1 MSKSSK
7 NRVKRIAQPAANR
20 LTEPEMV
27 DIMLG
32 PHLHLEMLLGECTP
46 NPYYLASIVGVFNVA
61 TALSYLHKDKRSIR
75 LYEATQLSLRD
86 IAQSGVVAPETAARL
101 KKVLGIAD
109 KYIEVQSKADVLR
122 AINLVKYQLAHGD
135 GNILLGAGL

>member
-7 NRVKRIAQPAANR
+7 SRVKRIAHPVASR
-20 LTEPEMV
+20 LTEPEMI

-32 PHLHLEMLLGECTP
+32 PYLHLEMLLGQREP
-46 NPYYLASIVGVFNVA
+46 DPYYLASVVGVFNVA

-75 LYEATQLSLRD
+75 LYEAIQLTLRD
-86 IAQSGVVAPETAARL
+86 IAQSGAATPETGARL

-122 AINLVKYQLAHGD
+122 AINLVKYQIAHGD
-135 GNILLGAGL
+135 GNILLGARL